1 MMQKKYR
8 RKWQKC
14 LTLLLAAGLLSGC
27 AGAEKGADI
36 ATQTPIPTQVLEP
49 TSTPAPTQTPA
60 PTEEPTEEPTPTR
73 APTSTPT
80 PTPIIAVPELATYMG
95 STDPADQIQLLA
107 GYLAENINHWDS
119 WFHSACY
126 YTVTDLD
133 QNGRL
138 ELIVSMCGGSGYYS
152 DNRYYEVNED
162 FSGCVECDVEN
173 EVNPES
179 AADIVHDE
187 EMTVYYDVTENEYYY
202 ITSDYLRGGGSEYY
216 VESRWILKSGE
227 VIYEDYLAEKAAL
240 RYGMEEEFTY
250 TYYDHER
257 NEITESEYEE
267 MEETVFVEQRGYQP
281 MQATLVWDWYMNED
295 GELAMEWDELVERMW
310 ISYEGFSVGVATS

>member
-1 MMQKKYR
+1 MMQKKYQ

-14 LTLLLAAGLLSGC
+14 LVLLLAAGILSGC
-27 AGAEKGADI
+27 AGTEKGAGV
-36 ATQTPIPTQVLEP
+36 ATGTPIPTPLQAFKP
-49 TSTPAPTQTPA
+49 TLTPIPTAVPA
-60 PTEEPTEEPTPTR
+60 PTE
-73 APTSTPT
+73 APTSPPT
-80 PTPIIAVPELATYMG
+80 PTPIIEVPELSVYMG

-107 GYLAENINHWDS
+107 GCLAEEINHWDS

-133 QNGRL
+133 QNGRW

-152 DNRYYEVNED
+152 HNRYYEVNED

-173 EVNPES
+173 EANPES
-179 AADIVHDE
+179 PADISDNK
-187 EMTVYYDVTENEYYY
+187 EMTVYYDVSENEYYY

-216 VESRWILKSGE
+216 VESRWILKRGE
-227 VIYEDYLAEKAAL
+227 VIYEDYLAEKAAI
-240 RYGMEEEFTY
+240 RYGMEEEFNY

-257 NEITESEYEE
+257 NEITESEYEG
-267 MEETVFVEQRGYQP
+267 MEETVFIEQRGYQP
-281 MQATLVWDWYMNED
+281 MQATLIWDWYMNED
-295 GELAMEWDELVERMW
+295 GELAVEWDELVERMW